1 MRCKEENTAKIP
13 HPGQGFVSS
22 ARRMV
27 VRSASAEEAAI
38 GGGGDASDARSG
50 ELRLDLRVSHSDEHP

>member
-27 VRSASAEEAAI
+27 LRSASAGEAAM
-38 GGGGDASDARSG
+38 GAAGTPPMRDPAS
-50 ELRLDLRVSHSDEHP
+50 